1 MMAHPLT
8 KFAWVC
14 VGGTIA
20 LATIWSLKNAEPEV
34 QLACKL
40 ANNPEIPSLYEC
52 TDTQTG
58 EVILLTCRRVAG
70 LRYSNGLLG
79 QMTLRAIPS
88 NCSEQTEEGK

>member
-20 LATIWSLKNAEPEV
+20 LAAIWTFNNAEPDV

-40 ANNPEIPSLYEC
+40 ANNSEMPSLYEC
-52 TDTQTG
+52 TDTRTG
-58 EVILLTCRRVAG
+58 EVILLTCERVAG
-70 LRYSNGLLG
+70 VRYSISLLK
-79 QMTLRAIPS
+79 QMTLRVIPP
-88 NCSEQTEEGK
+88 NCSEQAEEGK